1 MIKIAGFPSRRDET
15 EDRDQAKKGEKDR
28 RCGPIEMLDHRR
40 SLKYAARMQR
50 AETGMSASWAQKKNG
65 KAKSVGSM
73 ELYRGTAR
81 ARAQGRPSSASFIHA
96 LLMKVTPFICL
107 CRAFASDLWSSTHG
121 FVQTYVNLTR

>member
-1 MIKIAGFPSRRDET
+1 VQMIEIAGFPSRSDET
-15 EDRDQAKKGEKDR
+15 EDRDQGKKGEKDR

-40 SLKYAARMQR
+40 SPKYAARMQR

-73 ELYRGTAR
+73 ELYSGTAR

-96 LLMKVTPFICL
+96 LLMKSRPSCAHEAVSAGHPPARTMTAGEG
-107 CRAFASDLWSSTHG
+107 R
-121 FVQTYVNLTR
+121 R